1 MLFVNSGLPGLIG
14 DWFVWVLV
22 VNFFIGPAVRTEPAF
37 KSFEE
42 PKEQSL
48 LFFSRIPAD
57 GAFEAPL
64 SPSSIFF
71 GNHLV
76 RWSFCLTGGGV
87 AEALF
92 RLAIGR
98 RRGQR
103 A

>member
-1 MLFVNSGLPGLIG
+1 MLFVNLGLPGLIG
-14 DWFVWVLV
+14 DLFVWVLV
-22 VNFFIGPAVRTEPAF
+22 VNFFIGPAVRTESAF

-64 SPSSIFF
+64 SPSAVFF
-71 GNHLV
+71 GNHSV
-76 RWSFCLTGGGV
+76 RRSFCFAGGGA

-98 RRGQR
+98 RQGQR